1 MDAVYQPTEW
11 FNLYIMLG
19 TAASALVGLL
29 FIVMVLHL
37 GDPRENRGET
47 MRATIHGAR
56 NNTYHL
62 LTLMIMS
69 ALVLMPQPAVW
80 LGGEIVVMCL
90 FGLRLPVGF
99 TRTWLG
105 RDMHIEARSG
115 FPYDVIVTVAVGYL
129 LGVGGGIGLMM
140 DRNWGMY
147 AVSAGALVILVRTVL
162 TARELLF
169 GRVRAPDPGAGE

>member
-1 MDAVYQPTEW
+1 M
-11 FNLYIMLG
+11 
-19 TAASALVGLL
+19 
-29 FIVMVLHL
+29 
-37 GDPRENRGET
+37 
-47 MRATIHGAR
+47 
-56 NNTYHL
+56 
-62 LTLMIMS
+62 
-69 ALVLMPQPAVW
+69 
-80 LGGEIVVMCL
+80 
-90 FGLRLPVGF
+90 GF

-169 GRVRAPDPGAGE
+169 GRVRAPGPGAGE